1 MFHQLFQ
8 HSPTI
13 ERHQAAPLF
22 EERSSYLAHCADQ
35 GRTKSSLR
43 LIAQHLLVF
52 VDYLPLTT
60 VREIDSE
67 QLHTAA
73 DRWVH
78 RQPLPPKVTNYYYGR
93 MRFLSDA
100 RQWLHFMGRLRQSAV
115 PQRAYTPMI
124 QAYADSMAQECGL
137 SLHTIRS
144 RCWVLEQFLGRFW
157 QQHRP
162 FAQIGIGDI
171 DAAIARKG
179 QQDGYA
185 RTSMQAYATVL
196 RSFFRYAEH
205 QGWCA
210 PGLAAT
216 IRSPRVFA
224 DASLPTGPSW
234 EDVQH
239 LLTTTEGE
247 QPKDIRDR
255 AIILLFAVYGMR
267 VGEVR
272 GLRLDDLDWEQ
283 ERLSVTRP
291 KSRRRQVYPLSHTV
305 GEAIVRYVRDVRPR
319 APYREVF
326 LRLKAPF
333 GPLSSGVLYDVVS
346 DRLRSLAL
354 PLRHYGPHALRHA
367 CATRLLAQGL
377 SLKEIGDHLGH
388 RKADTT
394 RVYAKVDLGSLRQ
407 VANVDLGDLR

>member
-1 MFHQLFQ
+1 MFHQLLQ
-8 HSPTI
+8 HPPTI
-13 ERHQAAPLF
+13 ERHQTAPLL
-22 EERSSYLAHCADQ
+22 EERRSYLAQCADQ
-35 GRTKSSLR
+35 GRTQSSLR

-60 VREIDSE
+60 VREITIE

-78 RQPLPPKVTNYYYGR
+78 RQPLPPNVTDYYYGR
-93 MRFLSDA
+93 MRFISDA
-100 RQWLHFMGRLRQSAV
+100 RQWLHFLGRLRQSAG
-115 PQRAYTPMI
+115 PQHSYTPLI
-124 QAYADSMAQECGL
+124 QAYINYMAHECGL
-137 SLHTIRS
+137 SPHTIRS
-144 RCWVLEQFLGRFW
+144 RCWVLAQLLSRFW
-157 QQHRP
+157 QGQRP
-162 FAQIGIGDI
+162 FDQIGIGDI

-179 QQDGYA
+179 NQDGYA
-185 RTSMQAYATVL
+185 RTSMQAYATAL
-196 RSFFRYAEH
+196 RAFFRSAEP

-216 IRSPRVFA
+216 IRSPRLFA

-234 EDVQH
+234 ADVQH

-267 VGEVR
+267 VGAGR
-272 GLRLDDLDWEQ
+272 GLRLEDLDWEQ
-283 ERLSVTRP
+283 ERISVTRP
-291 KSRRRQVYPLSHTV
+291 KSRRQQVYPLSHTV
-305 GEAIVRYVRDVRPR
+305 GEAVLRYLRDVRPR

-326 LRLKAPF
+326 LRLKAPC

-346 DRLRSLAL
+346 DRLRALTLA
-354 PLRHYGPHALRHA
+354 LRHYGPHALRHA
-367 CATRLLAQGL
+367 CATHLLTQGL
-377 SLKEIGDHLGH
+377 SMQASGDHRGH

-394 RVYAKVDLGSLRQ
+394 RVYAQVALGGLRQ
-407 VANVDLGDLR
+407 VANVD